1 MDSQKA
7 HGGSVLHF
15 GSLVSHGRMPAGDCS
30 ESLPGNLRCNMQL
43 RNNKNPAPSHRWLA
57 TAAALALCCHGPAR
71 ADQDPPAAPAAVTA
85 VSAQAAEPWVPMLLA
100 AQYNGIHQHLDS
112 FDAKYSGPL
121 SFPATGDDETSQTFG
136 AYFGMAMPAHWAA
149 YLDIE
154 RFIGGGVGNASG
166 LGSPTNGDVVR
177 AGNGLPKDAYIA
189 RAYVE
194 YLAPLGGDS
203 APVARAQDQLP
214 GDVPVEALL
223 LKIGKMAVTD
233 DFDQNRYAN
242 NTRSEFET
250 WTLINNGAYD
260 YAADTRGY
268 TDGLVFGYLQARWS
282 LKFGLYRM
290 SQRANQ
296 EALEW
301 PLARAH
307 GDNLELDLIPNDS
320 GTVVRF
326 LLYRNVARMG
336 IYEEAIEKAQPSAA
350 TPDVAA
356 DDADGRQKRGFGFNI
371 EQPLA
376 DNGDTGVFLRLGWDD
391 GQTETF
397 EFTEVDRT
405 VSGGVQL
412 SGVHWGREDDRLGVA
427 AVVDA
432 LSGPHQR
439 YLELGGCGFEL
450 CDGRLSYGYEEII
463 ETYYRWQVGSYA
475 QLSPDIQYF
484 RNPGYNR
491 DRGPARV
498 YGLRLHLQ
506 Y

>member
-1 MDSQKA
+1 MLKNDRKYLYWM
-7 HGGSVLHF
+7 HGGLFV
-15 GSLVSHGRMPAGDCS
+15 
-30 ESLPGNLRCNMQL
+30 
-43 RNNKNPAPSHRWLA
+43 
-57 TAAALALCCHGPAR
+57 AALLAPWLPAR
-71 ADQDPPAAPAAVTA
+71 ADTQAADPSAAPVEAMQGAA
-85 VSAQAAEPWVPMLLA
+85 VSAARPWEPMLLA

-112 FDAKYSGPL
+112 FGAAYSGPL
-121 SFPATGDDETSQTFG
+121 SLPAAGDDATSQTFG

-154 RFIGGGVGNASG
+154 RFTGGGVGNATG
-166 LGSPTNGDVVR
+166 LASPTNGDVVR

-189 RAYVE
+189 RAYVQ
-194 YLAPLGGDS
+194 YLLPLGDDVTAMG
-203 APVARAQDQLP
+203 RAQDQLP
-214 GDVPVEALL
+214 GEVPTSALL
-223 LKIGKMAVTD
+223 FKVGKLAVGD

-242 NTRSEFET
+242 NTRTEFET

-268 TDGLVFGYLQARWS
+268 TGGLVFGYLQPGWS

-290 SQRANQ
+290 SQQANQ

-301 PLARAH
+301 PLNRAH
-307 GDNLELDLIPNDS
+307 GDNLELDLMPNDS
-320 GTVVRF
+320 GTVIRF
-326 LLYRNVARMG
+326 LVYRNVARMG
-336 IYEEAIEKAQPSAA
+336 IYQNAINQALVTGGK
-350 TPDVAA
+350 PDVAA
-356 DDADGRQKRGFGFNI
+356 DDADGREKHGFGFNL

-376 DNGDTGVFLRLGWDD
+376 DGGDSGVFLRLGWND

-405 VSGGVQL
+405 LSLGGQL
-412 SGVHWGREDDRLGVA
+412 SGAHWGREDDRLGVA
-427 AVVDA
+427 MVINGISAV
-432 LSGPHQR
+432 HQR

-450 CDGRLSYGYEEII
+450 CDGTLSYGHEEVL
-463 ETYYRWQVGSYA
+463 ETYYRFQLGSYA

-484 RNPGYNR
+484 QNPGYNR